1 MQPPGRSEW
10 SIGLCL
16 HPWHSSP
23 QRHGAQV
30 TTQSMPRLSRLM
42 PTANGVNLWVS
53 QFSAFGR
60 ASVFLFSSWLNK
72 SQGAVGRPGRGGSSA
87 PDPADLSKQACVQGI
102 ADWPLCCHIAGDWS
116 PSPEAEP
123 LLTSLFPVVGQVK
136 AVLEEILERVTDEF
150 NIPELAARAQERT
163 PYVVVVLQECERM
176 NVLLRELQGSLRELD
191 LGLKVGEAG
200 WARGTKA
207 AGEQGSFS
215 DLTAQEGVTP
225 RTQSPA
231 GLQGG

>member
-1 MQPPGRSEW
+1 MGWEGGFYDGWGCFFQDPRIGTSVQPPGRSEW
-10 SIGLCL
+10 NIGLCL

-72 SQGAVGRPGRGGSSA
+72 SQGAVQAVGRSGRGGSSA

-123 LLTSLFPVVGQVK
+123 LLTSLCF
-136 AVLEEILERVTDEF
+136 
-150 NIPELAARAQERT
+150 
-163 PYVVVVLQECERM
+163 
-176 NVLLRELQGSLRELD
+176 LLWGRSRPSWRRYWSE
-191 LGLKVGEAG
+191 
-200 WARGTKA
+200 
-207 AGEQGSFS
+207 
-215 DLTAQEGVTP
+215 
-225 RTQSPA
+225 
-231 GLQGG
+231 